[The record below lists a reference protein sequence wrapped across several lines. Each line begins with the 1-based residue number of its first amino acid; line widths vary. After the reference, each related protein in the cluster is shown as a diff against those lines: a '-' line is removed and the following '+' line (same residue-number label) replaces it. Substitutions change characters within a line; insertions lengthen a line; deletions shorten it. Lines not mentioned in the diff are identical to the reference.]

1 VTAPVLAAVHV
12 RRPADVA
19 FQVFTDRIGDW
30 WPLPTHGCFGEKAAD
45 LRIADGQ
52 LVERSVD
59 GDVEVWG
66 DVLAWDPPRRF
77 AVTWH
82 PGRSGDPH
90 SVVEVEFRP
99 DQDGTRVELTHSGWA
114 AYGSRAAEVRAAYE
128 GPDAW
133 TKVLGLFRI
142 ATEG

>member
-1 VTAPVLAAVHV
+1 MTAPVLASVHV

-19 FQVFTDRIGDW
+19 FRVFTERIGDW
-30 WPLPTHGCFGEKAAD
+30 WPLPTHGCFGEQAAG
-45 LRIADGQ
+45 LRIADGR

-59 GDVEVWG
+59 GAVEIWG
-66 DVLAWDPPRRF
+66 EVLAWEPPRRF

-82 PGRSGDPH
+82 PGRPGGPH

-99 DQDGTRVELTHSGWA
+99 DRDGTRVELTHSGWE
-114 AYGSRAAEVRAAYE
+114 AYGERAAELRAAYE

-133 TKVLGLFRI
+133 TKVLGLYRT
-142 ATEG
+142 AAEG